1 MKKILTAIALFILC
15 LSLSASSFIIMVNG
29 EEQTIEGTIETVDGV
44 EYITSAT
51 GDRYKVNS
59 KVLVGDMDSNELLDG
74 SDIIQLVDV
83 IANIVADYTIL
94 RANADRDASQ
104 TIDGSDIISIA
115 DYIANSDRIW
125 IYEVEMIVS
134 DDWIIGT
141 SADQAVDQA

>member
-15 LSLSASSFIIMVNG
+15 LPLNASSFIIMVNG
-29 EEQTIEGTIETVDGV
+29 TEQTIEGTIETVDGV

-59 KVLVGDMDSNELLDG
+59 KVLVGDMDSNNQLNTDDIMQIVNVIGGRVTNYQLL
-74 SDIIQLVDV
+74 
-83 IANIVADYTIL
+83 A
-94 RANADRDASQ
+94 ANANRDANNAINTDDVMAVVNFIGHSE
-104 TIDGSDIISIA
+104 A
-115 DYIANSDRIW
+115 LW
-125 IYEVEMIVS
+125 IYEVEMVVQ

>member
-15 LSLSASSFIIMVNG
+15 LPLSAASFIIVVNG
-29 EEQTIEGTIETVDGV
+29 TEQNIEGTIETVDGV

-59 KVLVGDMDSNELLDG
+59 KVLVGDMDSNNQLNTDDIMQIVNVIGGRVTNYQLL
-74 SDIIQLVDV
+74 
-83 IANIVADYTIL
+83 A
-94 RANADRDASQ
+94 ANANRDANNAINTDDVMAVVNFIGHSE
-104 TIDGSDIISIA
+104 A
-115 DYIANSDRIW
+115 LW
-125 IYEVEMIVS
+125 IYEVEMVVQ

>member
-15 LSLSASSFIIMVNG
+15 LPLNASSFIIMVNG
-29 EEQTIEGTIETVDGV
+29 TEQTIEGTIENVDGV

-59 KVLVGDMDSNELLDG
+59 KVLVGDMDSNEVLD
-74 SDIIQLVDV
+74 SDDIIQLVDA
-83 IANIVADYTIL
+83 IASINTDYSIL
-94 RANADRDASQ
+94 RANANRDADQ
-104 TIDGSDIISIA
+104 TIDSDDVVSIV
-115 DYIANSDRIW
+115 DYIGNNERIW
-125 IYEVEMIVS
+125 IYEVEMVVS